1 MKKITNRKR
10 NCQFAIRITENE
22 QALFNIKQ
30 SLSKLSKTD
39 FFVEM
44 VNDTVIKTYHFT
56 SELSELYKELRKIGI
71 NINQIA
77 AHANSGYF
85 PQAEQEIKSIYSL
98 YDSVM
103 SELKS
108 FLEKPMINAKITKV
122 QGIE

>member
-1 MKKITNRKR
+1 MSNRKR
-10 NCQFAIRITENE
+10 NCQFAIRITEQE
-22 QALFNIKQ
+22 QALFNVKQ

-39 FFVEM
+39 FFTQM

-56 SELSELYKELRKIGI
+56 AELSQLYKELRKIGI

-85 PQAEQEIKSIYSL
+85 PQAEQEIRSIYSL
-98 YDSVM
+98 YNSVI

-108 FLEKPMINAKITKV
+108 FLEKPKIDAKITKV